1 MGDMPMAIIFA
12 VGLITSGLHFFLL
25 QELYLSFLVL
35 LVQWM
40 IYWWILHA
48 WKIHQT
54 RNETFHTMYYFLHQ
68 MIMSLSLKGN
78 LYEAYVDTKNQLK
91 GSFQKQLLERET
103 PHILMTL
110 EQLTELF
117 PFTIYRIGLKTFHFY
132 DEKGGDVLSLFDAF
146 LKQLRLEEVRLLD
159 KKQLFDKYSIQFFIL
174 WGLNIGIIL
183 FARFV
188 LNTLFLQ
195 MASGMLFQLTLTGF
209 FLYIP
214 LSSWMWMK
222 GIV

>member
-1 MGDMPMAIIFA
+1 MAIIVA
-12 VGLITSGLHFFLL
+12 IGLITSGLHYYLL
-25 QELYLSFLVL
+25 QDPYLSLFVL
-35 LVQWM
+35 FVQWM
-40 IYWWILHA
+40 IYWSIFHT
-48 WKIHQT
+48 WKTHQT

-91 GSFQKQLLERET
+91 GSIQKQILERET

-117 PFTIYRIGLKTFHFY
+117 PFTIYQIGLKTFQFY
-132 DEKGGDVLSLFDAF
+132 DEKGGDVLSLFDGF

-174 WGLNIGIIL
+174 WGLNVGIIL

-188 LNTLFLQ
+188 LNALFLQ
-195 MASGMLFQLTLTGF
+195 MASGLFFQLVLTGF

-214 LSSWMWMK
+214 MSGWMWFK
-222 GIV
+222 GIR